1 MFSELANCL
10 FSSENIGQL
19 VTLLSI
25 KLGHWK
31 TFLTLGF
38 KSYNP
43 YLKLVKSIQILL
55 LLRFY
60 TGYNFFLCTLIS
72 VGGTWFLNK
81 ILQWHQYRLNTFF
94 WAWLYSVNVH
104 SSGNETLVLYLLILL
119 LQLENLIQFSKTNI
133 GLFIKSLFMKIEAGK
148 LLGHEE
154 KG

>member
-10 FSSENIGQL
+10 FSSESIGHL

-25 KLGHWK
+25 KLGHGK

-43 YLKLVKSIQILL
+43 YLKPVKSIQILL

-60 TGYNFFLCTLIS
+60 TGYNFFLCALIS

-81 ILQWHQYRLNTFF
+81 ILQWHQCQLNTFF

-104 SSGNETLVLYLLILL
+104 SSGNGTLVLHLLILL

-133 GLFIKSLFMKIEAGK
+133 GLFIKSLLIRQTW
-148 LLGHEE
+148 
-154 KG
+154 